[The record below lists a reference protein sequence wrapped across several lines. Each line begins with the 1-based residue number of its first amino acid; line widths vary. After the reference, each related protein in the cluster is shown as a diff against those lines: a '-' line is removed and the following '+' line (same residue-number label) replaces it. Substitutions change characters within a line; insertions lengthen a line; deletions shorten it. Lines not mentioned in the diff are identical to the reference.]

1 VASVADVAEKPAAG
15 AELDLMAFFAARYFG
30 LKHYAKIYSILYATL
45 AVCSGTAPMLFATVY
60 DRTAS
65 YDLGFSVA
73 MVLFVVSA
81 LMILSLGR
89 YPKDYAGAH

>member
-1 VASVADVAEKPAAG
+1 
-15 AELDLMAFFAARYFG
+15 
-30 LKHYAKIYSILYATL
+30 
-45 AVCSGTAPMLFATVY
+45 MLFATVY

-81 LMILSLGR
+81 LMILTLGR